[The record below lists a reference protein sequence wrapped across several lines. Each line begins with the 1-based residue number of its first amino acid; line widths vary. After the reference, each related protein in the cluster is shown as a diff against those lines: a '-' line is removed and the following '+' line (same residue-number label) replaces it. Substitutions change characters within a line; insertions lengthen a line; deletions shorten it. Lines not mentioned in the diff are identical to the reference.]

1 MNTPLVIGVDEAG
14 RGPLAGP
21 VCAGAVMLHPARPI
35 SGLADSK
42 KLSEKKRYQLAPL
55 IKADAA
61 AWGIG
66 WASVE
71 EIDELNILHAT
82 FLAMSRAL
90 AECMKRLHAAQDILV
105 AQISADQGL
114 TEQVWSAQFQ
124 VDQGLTEQVWPAR
137 FSVEQ
142 VLQQVLVQVDGNQSP
157 AAYRGPWHWPYATQT
172 VIKGDEKVAEISAAS
187 ILAKTARDAVMR
199 ALHEHYPVY
208 GFAQHAGYGTAQH
221 MASLLQHGPSP
232 VHRKSFAPV
241 SRLLSVSSKVS
252 S

>member
-21 VCAGAVMLHPARPI
+21 VCAGAVMLDPAHSI

-42 KLSEKKRYQLAPL
+42 KLSEKKRHQLEPL
-55 IKADAA
+55 IKAHAA

-71 EIDELNILHAT
+71 EIDELNILQAT

-90 AECMKRLHAAQDILV
+90 AECMKGLHDAQNVLT
-105 AQISADQGL
+105 AQLSADQ
-114 TEQVWSAQFQ
+114 S
-124 VDQGLTEQVWPAR
+124 LTEQVWPAR
-137 FSVEQ
+137 FSADQ

-157 AAYRGPWHWPYATQT
+157 AAHRGPWHWPYATQT
-172 VIKGDEKVAEISAAS
+172 VIKGDQKVAAISAAS
-187 ILAKTARDAVMR
+187 ILAKTARDAVMT

-252 S
+252 L

>member
-1 MNTPLVIGVDEAG
+1 MNTPLIIGVDEAG

-21 VCAGAVMLHPARPI
+21 VCAGAVMLDPAHPI

-42 KLSEKKRYQLAPL
+42 KLSEKKRHQLAPL
-55 IKADAA
+55 IKAHAA

-71 EIDELNILHAT
+71 EIDELNILRAT

-90 AECMKRLHAAQDILV
+90 AECMTRLHAAQNVLT
-105 AQISADQGL
+105 APLSA
-114 TEQVWSAQFQ
+114 
-124 VDQGLTEQVWPAR
+124 DQGLTEQVWPAR
-137 FSVEQ
+137 FSVDQ

-172 VIKGDEKVAEISAAS
+172 VIKGDEKVAAISAAS

-199 ALHEHYPVY
+199 ALHEHYPAY

-241 SRLLSVSSKVS
+241 SRLLGVSSKVS